1 MGRVHGGPVAGDAV
15 RAWLWVLAV
24 GALLGFI
31 VGLGAGID
39 SAHAD
44 APSCEC
50 KELEE
55 LAAQARRQTAAL
67 ERIAER
73 VRP

>member
-1 MGRVHGGPVAGDAV
+1 MGGVHCGAVAGYAV
-15 RAWLWVLAV
+15 RAGFWCLAAGV
-24 GALLGFI
+24 LLGFI
-31 VGLGAGID
+31 AGRGAGID

-50 KELEE
+50 RGLEE

-73 VRP
+73 LR